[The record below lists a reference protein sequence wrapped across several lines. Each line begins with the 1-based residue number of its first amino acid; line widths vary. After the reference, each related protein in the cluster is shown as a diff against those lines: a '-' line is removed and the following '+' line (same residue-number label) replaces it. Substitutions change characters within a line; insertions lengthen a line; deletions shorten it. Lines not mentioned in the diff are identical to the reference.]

1 MPRKLSTNATPAKAP
16 TAIPLMVPG
25 FSFRGELVVVPSAAL
40 SELEGA
46 LFTVTMLVRSAI
58 ELAELDD
65 KLGSVQLSKL

>member
-1 MPRKLSTNATPAKAP
+1 
-16 TAIPLMVPG
+16 MVPG